1 MAQVNEAVRV
11 RYAPSPTGALHLGGA
26 RTALFNYLFARQK
39 GGQFLLR
46 IEDTDR
52 ARLIPGSQEQI
63 EEGLRWLA
71 MKWSETPLVQSER
84 KAIYQE
90 APTGL
95 LERAAPFLSFGTP
108 ARLEQMRAEQR
119 ARHEPERYDR
129 RCRSI
134 AKDESERRAAAGERF
149 VVRQAMP
156 TEGTTTLQDLVMGTV
171 TFRNDTLDDHVLLKS
186 DGFPTYHLAFAVDDH
201 EMRISHII
209 RGDGWLP
216 SAPKH
221 LLLFQ
226 AFNWLPPA
234 FAHLPLVLGPDK
246 KPLAKRHG
254 AKDVLEYREA
264 GYLPEAVDNFIAFLG
279 WSPGTDQDIFTMDQL
294 IQAFD
299 LTKIQA
305 SPAVANLERL
315 DWLNGQFIRRLTAN
329 ELAARLAPQM
339 PQVSVEAL
347 KPLIPLVQER
357 LRSLNEAPDMLR
369 FFFEEPDGYRSEQL
383 IPKGREAN
391 ATATALTGAVTTL
404 GALADWT
411 PESIETAL
419 RGLAERLGWSSRDF
433 FMALRVAITGRTVT
447 PPLIESISRL
457 GEATGLARL
466 ERAARPPRASR
477 GGGGG
482 KGQVAPAHTSHDV
495 LTRHRTK
502 LPRVGTG
509 GRIVTGQEN
518 RAAGVDRGDAFDDF
532 ELGSIRAARHHHIA
546 DPQRNPV
553 VDAACDD
560 QRARG

>member
-1 MAQVNEAVRV
+1 MAQVKEAVRV

-52 ARLIPGSQEQI
+52 ARLIVGSQQQI
-63 EEGLRWLA
+63 EEGLRWLG
-71 MKWSETPLVQSER
+71 MTWDETPLVQSER
-84 KAIYQE
+84 KALYQQ
-90 APTGL
+90 AAAGL
-95 LERAAPFLSFGTP
+95 LESGAAYRCFCTP
-108 ARLEQMRAEQR
+108 QRLELMRAEQR

-134 AKDESERRAAAGERF
+134 PSDESERRAAAGERF

-156 TEGTTTLQDLVMGTV
+156 TQGTTTLQDLVMGTV

-201 EMRISHII
+201 AMRISHII

-254 AKDVLEYREA
+254 AKDVLEYRDA

-279 WSPGTDQDIFTMDQL
+279 WSPGTDQDIFTMEQL

-299 LTKIQA
+299 LGKIQA

-315 DWLNGQFIRRLTAN
+315 DWLNGQFIRRLTPD
-329 ELAARLAPQM
+329 ELAARLALLM
-339 PQVSVEAL
+339 PEVSVEAL
-347 KPLIPLVQER
+347 TPLIPLVQER

-369 FFFEEPDGYRSEQL
+369 FFFEDPDTYRPEQL
-383 IPKGREAN
+383 IPKGRDAA
-391 ATATALTGAVTTL
+391 ATAAALQEAAASLRALT
-404 GALADWT
+404 DWT
-411 PESIETAL
+411 PASIEAAL
-419 RGLAERLGWSSRDF
+419 RAQAERAGWSSRDL
-433 FMALRVAITGRTVT
+433 FMALRVAVTGRTVT

-457 GEATGLARL
+457 RKDTVLSRL
-466 ERAARPPRASR
+466 ERASQTLAGPAPR
-477 GGGGG
+477 
-482 KGQVAPAHTSHDV
+482 
-495 LTRHRTK
+495 
-502 LPRVGTG
+502 
-509 GRIVTGQEN
+509 
-518 RAAGVDRGDAFDDF
+518 
-532 ELGSIRAARHHHIA
+532 
-546 DPQRNPV
+546 
-553 VDAACDD
+553 
-560 QRARG
+560 

>member
-1 MAQVNEAVRV
+1 VNEPVRV

-26 RTALFNYLFARQK
+26 RTALFNFLFARQTS
-39 GGQFLLR
+39 GQFLLR

-52 ARLIPGSQEQI
+52 ARLKPGSQEQI
-63 EEGLRWLA
+63 EEGLRWLG
-71 MKWSETPLVQSER
+71 MTWDETPLIQSER
-84 KAIYQE
+84 KPIYHE
-90 APTGL
+90 AAAQL
-95 LERAAPFLSFGTP
+95 LQSGAAYRCFCTP
-108 ARLEQMRAEQR
+108 ERLEQMRAEQR

-134 AKDESERRAAAGERF
+134 PREVSDQRAAAGERF

-171 TFRNDTLDDHVLLKS
+171 TFRNETLDDHVLLKS

-201 EMRISHII
+201 AMRISHII

-254 AKDVLEYREA
+254 AKDVLEYRDA

-279 WSPGTDQDIFTMDQL
+279 WSPGTDQDIFTMAQL

-299 LTKIQA
+299 LRKIQA

-315 DWLNGQFIRRLTAN
+315 DWLNGQFIRRLSPD
-329 ELAARLAPQM
+329 ELAARVAPKM
-339 PQVSVEAL
+339 PAVSPQAL
-347 KPLIPLVQER
+347 TPLIPLVQER
-357 LRSLNEAPDMLR
+357 LRTLNDASEMLR
-369 FFFEEPDGYRSEQL
+369 FFFEEPNGYRPEQL
-383 IPKGREAN
+383 IPKGRDPAT
-391 ATATALTGAVTTL
+391 TATALRAAAVTV
-404 GALADWT
+404 GALSEWMPDA
-411 PESIETAL
+411 IEAAL
-419 RGLAERLGWSSRDF
+419 RALAEQLGWSSRDL

-457 GEATGLARL
+457 EKATVVSRL
-466 ERAARPPRASR
+466 ERAARAL
-477 GGGGG
+477 
-482 KGQVAPAHTSHDV
+482 ATPA
-495 LTRHRTK
+495 
-502 LPRVGTG
+502 
-509 GRIVTGQEN
+509 
-518 RAAGVDRGDAFDDF
+518 
-532 ELGSIRAARHHHIA
+532 
-546 DPQRNPV
+546 
-553 VDAACDD
+553 
-560 QRARG
+560 

>member
-1 MAQVNEAVRV
+1 VAQVKEAVRV

-26 RTALFNYLFARQK
+26 RTALFNSLFARQK
-39 GGQFLLR
+39 GGQFMLR

-52 ARLIPGSQEQI
+52 ARLVPGSQAQI
-63 EEGLRWLA
+63 EEGLRWLGIT
-71 MKWSETPLVQSER
+71 WDETPLIQSER
-84 KAIYQE
+84 KAIYQQE
-90 APTGL
+90 AAGL
-95 LERAAPFLSFGTP
+95 LESGAAYRCFCTP
-108 ARLEQMRAEQR
+108 ERLEQMRAEQR

-134 AKDESERRAAAGERF
+134 TKDESERRAAAGERF

-201 EMRISHII
+201 AMRISHII

-279 WSPGTDQDIFTMDQL
+279 WSPGTDQDIFTMDEL

-299 LTKIQA
+299 LSKIQA

-315 DWLNGQFIRRLTAN
+315 DWLNGQFIRRLTP
-329 ELAARLAPQM
+329 EQLAARISPLM
-339 PQVSVEAL
+339 PAL
-347 KPLIPLVQER
+347 PAAALTPLIPLVQER

-369 FFFEEPDGYRSEQL
+369 FFFDEPDTYRQEQL
-383 IPKGREAN
+383 VPKGRDA
-391 ATATALTGAVTTL
+391 AAAATALIEAATTL
-404 GALADWT
+404 RALSDWT
-411 PESIETAL
+411 PESIEAAL
-419 RGLAERLGWSSRDF
+419 RALAQRLGWSSRDF
-433 FMALRVAITGRTVT
+433 FMALRVAVTGRTVT

-457 GEATGLARL
+457 SKDTVVARL
-466 ERAARPPRASR
+466 ERAARSLAGPAPR
-477 GGGGG
+477 
-482 KGQVAPAHTSHDV
+482 
-495 LTRHRTK
+495 
-502 LPRVGTG
+502 
-509 GRIVTGQEN
+509 
-518 RAAGVDRGDAFDDF
+518 
-532 ELGSIRAARHHHIA
+532 
-546 DPQRNPV
+546 
-553 VDAACDD
+553 
-560 QRARG
+560 

>member
-1 MAQVNEAVRV
+1 MVQVNEAVRV

-52 ARLIPGSQEQI
+52 ARLKPGSQASI
-63 EEGLRWLA
+63 EDGLRWLG
-71 MKWSETPLVQSER
+71 MDWDETPLIQSER
-84 KAIYQE
+84 KRLYQE
-90 APTGL
+90 AGAVL
-95 LERAAPFLSFGTP
+95 LASGAAYRCFCTP
-108 ARLEQMRAEQR
+108 ERLEQMRAEQR

-129 RCRSI
+129 RCRTI
-134 AKDESERRAAAGERF
+134 AKEESERRAAAGERF

-156 TEGTTTLQDLVMGTV
+156 TEGTTTFHDLVMGTV
-171 TFRNDTLDDHVLLKS
+171 TFRNETLDDHVLLKS
-186 DGFPTYHLAFAVDDH
+186 DGYPTYHLAFAVDDH
-201 EMRISHII
+201 AMRISHII

-279 WSPGTDQDIFTMDQL
+279 WSPGTDQDIFTMEQL
-294 IQAFD
+294 IAAFD

-315 DWLNGQFIRRLTAN
+315 DWLNGQFIRRLDAG
-329 ELAARLAPQM
+329 ELAARLASRM
-339 PQVSVEAL
+339 PEVAVDAI

-357 LRSLNEAPDMLR
+357 LRTLNEAPEMLR
-369 FFFEEPDGYRSEQL
+369 FFFEEPQSYRPDQL
-383 IPKGREAN
+383 VPKGREGA
-391 ATATALTGAVTTL
+391 ATAAALTEAATSLKGLTE
-404 GALADWT
+404 WT
-411 PESIETAL
+411 PESIEPAL
-419 RGLAERLGWSSRDF
+419 RALAERLGWSSRDL

-457 GEATGLARL
+457 GKDAVLARL
-466 ERAARPPRASR
+466 DRAARAIVEPAPR
-477 GGGGG
+477 
-482 KGQVAPAHTSHDV
+482 
-495 LTRHRTK
+495 
-502 LPRVGTG
+502 
-509 GRIVTGQEN
+509 
-518 RAAGVDRGDAFDDF
+518 
-532 ELGSIRAARHHHIA
+532 
-546 DPQRNPV
+546 
-553 VDAACDD
+553 
-560 QRARG
+560 

>member
-1 MAQVNEAVRV
+1 MAQVKEAVRV

-52 ARLIPGSQEQI
+52 ARLIVGSQEQI
-63 EEGLRWLA
+63 EEGLHWLG
-71 MKWSETPLVQSER
+71 MTWDETPLVQSER
-84 KAIYQE
+84 QALYQQ
-90 APTGL
+90 AAAGL
-95 LERAAPFLSFGTP
+95 LESGAAYRCFCTP
-108 ARLEQMRAEQR
+108 QRLELMRAEQR

-134 AKDESERRAAAGERF
+134 PSDESERRAAAGERF

-201 EMRISHII
+201 AMRISHII

-254 AKDVLEYREA
+254 AKDVLEYRDA

-279 WSPGTDQDIFTMDQL
+279 WSPGTDQDIFSMEQL

-299 LTKIQA
+299 LGKIQA

-315 DWLNGQFIRRLTAN
+315 DWLNGQFIRRLTPD
-329 ELAARLAPQM
+329 ELAARLAPLM
-339 PQVSVEAL
+339 PAVPVEAL
-347 KPLIPLVQER
+347 TPLVPLVQER

-369 FFFEEPDGYRSEQL
+369 FFFEDPDTYRPEQL
-383 IPKGREAN
+383 IPKGRDAA
-391 ATATALTGAVTTL
+391 ATATALREAAARL
-404 GALADWT
+404 RALTDWT
-411 PESIETAL
+411 PASIEAAL
-419 RGLAERLGWSSRDF
+419 RAQAERTGWSSRDL
-433 FMALRVAITGRTVT
+433 FMALRVAVTGRTVT

-457 GEATGLARL
+457 RKDTVLNRL
-466 ERAARPPRASR
+466 ERASQTLAGPAPR
-477 GGGGG
+477 
-482 KGQVAPAHTSHDV
+482 
-495 LTRHRTK
+495 
-502 LPRVGTG
+502 
-509 GRIVTGQEN
+509 
-518 RAAGVDRGDAFDDF
+518 
-532 ELGSIRAARHHHIA
+532 
-546 DPQRNPV
+546 
-553 VDAACDD
+553 
-560 QRARG
+560 

>member
-1 MAQVNEAVRV
+1 MAQVNEPVRV

-52 ARLIPGSQEQI
+52 ARLKPGSQEQI
-63 EEGLRWLA
+63 EEGLRWLG
-71 MKWSETPLVQSER
+71 MNWDETPLVQSER
-84 KAIYQE
+84 KAVYQQ
-90 APTGL
+90 AATRL
-95 LERAAPFLSFGTP
+95 LESGSAYRCFCTP
-108 ARLEQMRAEQR
+108 ERLEQMRAEQR

-129 RCRSI
+129 RCRTI
-134 AKDESERRAAAGERF
+134 PADESARRAAAGERF

-221 LLLFQ
+221 LLIFQ
-226 AFNWLPPA
+226 AFKWLPPA

-279 WSPGTDQDIFTMDQL
+279 WSPGTDQDIFTMEQL
-294 IQAFD
+294 IAAFD
-299 LTKIQA
+299 LSKIQA

-315 DWLNGQFIRRLTAN
+315 DWLNGQFIRRLPAD
-329 ELAARLAPQM
+329 ELAARLAPLM
-339 PQVSVEAL
+339 PQVPPDAL
-347 KPLIPLVQER
+347 KPLMPLIQER
-357 LRSLNEAPDMLR
+357 LRTLIEATDMLR
-369 FFFEEPDGYRSEQL
+369 FFFEDPDSYRLEQL
-383 IPKGREAN
+383 VPKGRDA
-391 ATATALTGAVTTL
+391 ATTTAALNDAATTLRALT
-404 GALADWT
+404 DWT
-411 PESIETAL
+411 PESIESAL
-419 RGLAERLGWSSRDF
+419 RGLAERLGWSSRDL
-433 FMALRVAITGRTVT
+433 FMALRVAVTGRTVT

-457 GEATGLARL
+457 GKDTVLARL
-466 ERAARPPRASR
+466 ERAGRTLAEPAPR
-477 GGGGG
+477 
-482 KGQVAPAHTSHDV
+482 
-495 LTRHRTK
+495 
-502 LPRVGTG
+502 
-509 GRIVTGQEN
+509 
-518 RAAGVDRGDAFDDF
+518 
-532 ELGSIRAARHHHIA
+532 
-546 DPQRNPV
+546 
-553 VDAACDD
+553 
-560 QRARG
+560 

>member
-1 MAQVNEAVRV
+1 VAQVNEAVRV

-52 ARLIPGSQEQI
+52 ARLKPGSQEQI
-63 EEGLRWLA
+63 EEGLRWLGIT
-71 MKWSETPLVQSER
+71 WDETPLIQSER

-90 APTGL
+90 AAAVL
-95 LERAAPFLSFGTP
+95 LESGAAYRCFCTP
-108 ARLEQMRAEQR
+108 ERLEQMRAEQR

-134 AKDESERRAAAGERF
+134 PPEESERRAAAGERF

-156 TEGTTTLQDLVMGTV
+156 IEGTTTLQDLVMGTV

-201 EMRISHII
+201 AMRISHII

-264 GYLPEAVDNFIAFLG
+264 GYLPEAVVNFIAFLG
-279 WSPGTDQDIFTMDQL
+279 WSPGTEQDIFTMEQL

-299 LTKIQA
+299 LSKIQP

-315 DWLNGQFIRRLTAN
+315 DWLNGQFIRRLTA
-329 ELAARLAPQM
+329 EQLAARVAPLM
-339 PQVSVEAL
+339 PSVTKESL
-347 KPLIPLVQER
+347 IPLMPLVQER

-369 FFFEEPDGYRSEQL
+369 FFFEEPDAVRPEQL
-383 IPKGREAN
+383 IPKGRD
-391 ATATALTGAVTTL
+391 ATATATIITEAATTVRSLTG
-404 GALADWT
+404 WT

-419 RGLAERLGWSSRDF
+419 RALAERVGWSSRDL

-457 GEATGLARL
+457 DKATVVTRL
-466 ERAARPPRASR
+466 ERAARMLAEP
-477 GGGGG
+477 
-482 KGQVAPAHTSHDV
+482 AP
-495 LTRHRTK
+495 
-502 LPRVGTG
+502 G
-509 GRIVTGQEN
+509 
-518 RAAGVDRGDAFDDF
+518 
-532 ELGSIRAARHHHIA
+532 
-546 DPQRNPV
+546 
-553 VDAACDD
+553 
-560 QRARG
+560 

>member
-1 MAQVNEAVRV
+1 MAQVNEPVRV

-52 ARLIPGSQEQI
+52 ARSIPGSQEQI
-63 EEGLRWLA
+63 EEGLRWLG
-71 MKWSETPLVQSER
+71 MSWDETPLIQSER
-84 KAIYQE
+84 KAIYQQS
-90 APTGL
+90 AAGL
-95 LERAAPFLSFGTP
+95 LESGAAYRCFCTP
-108 ARLEQMRAEQR
+108 ERLEQMRAEQR

-134 AKDESERRAAAGERF
+134 TRDESERRAAAGERF

-201 EMRISHII
+201 AMRISHII

-299 LTKIQA
+299 LSKIQA

-315 DWLNGQFIRRLTAN
+315 DWLNGQFIRRLTPD
-329 ELAARLAPQM
+329 ELAARLSPLMTAVP
-339 PQVSVEAL
+339 VEAL
-347 KPLIPLVQER
+347 TPLIPLVQER

-369 FFFEEPDGYRSEQL
+369 FFFEEPDTYRPEQL
-383 IPKGREAN
+383 IPKGRDAG
-391 ATATALTGAVTTL
+391 ATATALIEAATTVPAVT
-404 GALADWT
+404 AWT
-411 PESIETAL
+411 PESIEAAL
-419 RGLAERLGWSSRDF
+419 RALAERLGWSSRDL
-433 FMALRVAITGRTVT
+433 FMALRVAVTGRTVT

-457 GEATGLARL
+457 AKDTVVARL
-466 ERAARPPRASR
+466 ERAARTLAEPAPR
-477 GGGGG
+477 
-482 KGQVAPAHTSHDV
+482 
-495 LTRHRTK
+495 
-502 LPRVGTG
+502 
-509 GRIVTGQEN
+509 
-518 RAAGVDRGDAFDDF
+518 
-532 ELGSIRAARHHHIA
+532 
-546 DPQRNPV
+546 
-553 VDAACDD
+553 
-560 QRARG
+560 